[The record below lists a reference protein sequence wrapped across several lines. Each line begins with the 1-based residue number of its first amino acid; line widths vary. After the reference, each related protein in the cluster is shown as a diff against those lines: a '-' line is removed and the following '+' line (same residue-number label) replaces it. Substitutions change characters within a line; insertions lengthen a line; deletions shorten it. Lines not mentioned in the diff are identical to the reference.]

1 MFLNRDASE
10 FEIVAA
16 DTASD
21 KTWLDKG
28 IRLPLDAFPI
38 GTVIDEGRP
47 LIRSEIKGDEF
58 PIDKL
63 LVEEGIVS
71 EVILPLTSEG
81 QVLGSFNLGSFIPDA
96 YSMEDVEML
105 LPMARQLGLI
115 IDNAKLL
122 QDIKRFDLVDKL
134 TKLYNHRFFFEALSR
149 EIARSRRDSKPI
161 SVMILDIVGFREF
174 NREMTRAQG
183 DRILMGIADVVRG
196 SVREIDIA
204 ARYSGDKFAVLLPD
218 ASAGGGGK
226 DNEVMRIADRI
237 QGEIDEKIFDED
249 ASTLTLCIGIS
260 EFPTHADDPVT
271 ILEQAD
277 WAVRQARNAGNGC
290 VMVAGDSSSG
300 TAAET
305 D

>member
-1 MFLNRDASE
+1 
-10 FEIVAA
+10 
-16 DTASD
+16 
-21 KTWLDKG
+21 
-28 IRLPLDAFPI
+28 
-38 GTVIDEGRP
+38 
-47 LIRSEIKGDEF
+47 
-58 PIDKL
+58 
-63 LVEEGIVS
+63 
-71 EVILPLTSEG
+71 
-81 QVLGSFNLGSFIPDA
+81 
-96 YSMEDVEML
+96 
-105 LPMARQLGLI
+105 
-115 IDNAKLL
+115 
-122 QDIKRFDLVDKL
+122 
-134 TKLYNHRFFFEALSR
+134 
-149 EIARSRRDSKPI
+149 
-161 SVMILDIVGFREF
+161 
-174 NREMTRAQG
+174 
-183 DRILMGIADVVRG
+183 MGIADVVRG